1 MGISVLMS
9 VYEKEKPAY
18 LEEALRS
25 LEQQSRKPEEIVLV
39 EDGPLPTEL
48 ERVVQAFEQK
58 EDSIRRR
65 VIRLPEN
72 ILLGRALAEGLK
84 ACSEEL
90 VARMDSDDIAV
101 PERFERQL
109 SYMEQHPETAVLGG
123 LIEEFDT
130 ADPTSRRVKHM
141 PLTPKELRS
150 YSRYRNPVNHM
161 TVMFRKSAV
170 EAAGGYRH
178 FPYLEDY
185 DLWSRM
191 LARGEH
197 FANLDTVLVR
207 ARTEKS
213 FYGRRGGFAYFR
225 RYRKL
230 RQQQKRL
237 GLLSSAEYA
246 KAVLLT
252 AGMTLAPRGLRS
264 LFYRKVLRKC

>member
-18 LEEALRS
+18 LQEALTS
-25 LEQQSRKPEEIVLV
+25 LEEQTKKPEEIVLV
-39 EDGPLPTEL
+39 EDGPLPKEL
-48 ERVVQAFEQK
+48 EAVVQVFEK
-58 EDSIRRR
+58 TEDSIRRK

-72 ILLGRALAEGLK
+72 ILLGRALAEGMK

-101 PERFERQL
+101 PERFELQFE
-109 SYMEQHPETAVLGG
+109 YMKNHPKTAVLGG

-130 ADPTSRRVKHM
+130 ADPTCRRVKHM
-141 PLTPKELRS
+141 PIAWEELRS

-185 DLWSRM
+185 DLWTRM
-191 LARGEH
+191 LAGGER

-213 FYGRRGGFAYFR
+213 FYGRRGGFAYFQ

-230 RQQQKRL
+230 RVQQRKL
-237 GLLSSAEYA
+237 GLLSPGEYG

-252 AGMTLAPRGLRS
+252 AGMTLAPSSLRS
-264 LFYRKVLRKC
+264 LFYRKALRR